1 MEFYSLNIYVGS
13 TLATQNTQNKQTKK
27 SDILALC
34 GLVGTYRVLENVLP
48 LSKSTHRLLDADDLV
63 SNGLVPFDLQLH
75 VMVVLTRDKQRQS
88 RNIFIKDG
96 LPKFMLT

>member
-1 MEFYSLNIYVGS
+1 MQLK
-13 TLATQNTQNKQTKK
+13 THKTNKQKNLIFWHFVH
-27 SDILALC
+27 SI
-34 GLVGTYRVLENVLP
+34 GTYRVLENVLP